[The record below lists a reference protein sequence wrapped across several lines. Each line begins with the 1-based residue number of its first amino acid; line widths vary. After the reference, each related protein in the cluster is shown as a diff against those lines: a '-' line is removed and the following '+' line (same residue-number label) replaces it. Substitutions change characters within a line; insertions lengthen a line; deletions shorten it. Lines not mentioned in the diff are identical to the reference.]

1 LLDRDGVSSGY
12 FIGLK
17 PNPARRNRIGLEFL
31 IWRSVGVFD
40 RLENMDSCCETKA
53 EEISALR
60 AKHKTV
66 LIVVLVI
73 NAALFVVEAA
83 AGLLAHSTALLADS
97 LDMLGD
103 SLVYGFG
110 LYVLWR
116 SAAWKAKAAVL
127 KGVIM
132 AVFGAG
138 VLLEVIYKTIS
149 DIVPSAETMGIIG
162 ALVLLGN
169 GICFLLLF
177 RHRSDDL
184 NMRSTWLCS
193 RNDIIANLS
202 VLVAA
207 IGVKAFNTNWPD
219 IVVGAAIAALFLRSA
234 FTVLRE
240 SFLELRILRAQS
252 TTAA

>member
-1 LLDRDGVSSGY
+1 
-12 FIGLK
+12 
-17 PNPARRNRIGLEFL
+17 
-31 IWRSVGVFD
+31 
-40 RLENMDSCCETKA
+40 MDACCESKA
-53 EEISALR
+53 DELSALR
-60 AKHKTV
+60 GKHKN
-66 LIVVLVI
+66 VLVI
-73 NAALFVVEAA
+73 VLLINAVLFVLEGA

-103 SLVYGFG
+103 SLVYGFS

-116 SAAWKAKAAVL
+116 SAAWKAKAALL
-127 KGVIM
+127 KGAIM

-138 VLLEVIYKTIS
+138 VLLEVIYKTMS
-149 DIVPSAETMGIIG
+149 GIVPSAQTMGIIG

-177 RHRSDDL
+177 RHRADDL

-207 IGVKAFNTNWPD
+207 LGVKVFDTNWPD
-219 IVVGAAIAALFLRSA
+219 ILVGAAIAALFLKSA
-234 FTVLRE
+234 LTVLRE
-240 SFLELRILRAQS
+240 SFLELRILRSQS
-252 TTAA
+252 ATVP

>member
-1 LLDRDGVSSGY
+1 
-12 FIGLK
+12 
-17 PNPARRNRIGLEFL
+17 
-31 IWRSVGVFD
+31 
-40 RLENMDSCCETKA
+40 MDACCETKA
-53 EEISALR
+53 DELNALR
-60 AKHKTV
+60 GEHRKV

-73 NAALFVVEAA
+73 NAVLFVAEAG

-103 SLVYGFG
+103 SLVYGFS

-116 SAAWKAKAAVL
+116 SATWKAKAALL
-127 KGVIM
+127 KGAIM
-132 AVFGAG
+132 AVFGLG
-138 VLLEVIYKTIS
+138 VLLEVGYKTIS
-149 DIVPSAETMGIIG
+149 GIVPSAETMGIIG

-207 IGVKAFNTNWPD
+207 IGVKVFDASWPD
-219 IVVGAAIAALFLRSA
+219 VLVGAAIAALFLRSA
-234 FTVLRE
+234 FSVLRE
-240 SFLELRILRAQS
+240 SFFELQVLRSQS